1 MRGEGLCGLH
11 VTGGVVSKERN
22 SVPHSVSS
30 CPALRWHEQTINT
43 VFQGP
48 YVRDVFFSFC
58 VYSFDFL
65 TVSSKMSS
73 DSSGFQTNHQDSLT
87 GLCRTAEK
95 TIPKL

>member
-1 MRGEGLCGLH
+1 M
-11 VTGGVVSKERN
+11 
-22 SVPHSVSS
+22 
-30 CPALRWHEQTINT
+30 
-43 VFQGP
+43 FQGP

-87 GLCRTAEK
+87 GLCRICGERAKRKYEK
-95 TIPKL
+95 TIPKLCVDYESDIIQVR